1 MTAGES
7 DGSALEHA
15 VAVHRTAW
23 IELTQKQEVPVL
35 EPGAIHAV
43 VLDLATV
50 CEAEMQRVLD
60 DSDRLRSERIREPRK
75 RRLYL
80 GGRFGLK
87 RLLSWYTGIP
97 TDQLRFGYGDRG
109 KPALLNSVERGV
121 IEFNYTL
128 SGDKVL
134 YAFARDIPLGVDME
148 VLPRKMNA
156 AYMAK
161 TRLTRD
167 EREAWLA
174 LPEATRNDAMLCC
187 WTRKEAYG
195 KALGVGIRFRLG
207 EVSLFRRLDNPCWHT
222 ARTGLFETTNS
233 TGMPDLLQGVQL
245 SMPFAA
251 VASIMAGRADRRGG
265 FPALTTLQLRP

>member
-1 MTAGES
+1 LTVGEP

-15 VAVHRTAW
+15 VVVHRAAW
-23 IELTQKQEVPVL
+23 IGLSQEQQVPVL
-35 EPGAIHAV
+35 EPDTIHAV
-43 VLDLATV
+43 ALDLDAV
-50 CEAEMQRVLD
+50 CETEMHRELD
-60 DSDRLRSERIREPRK
+60 ASDRLRGERIRDPRK

-87 RLLSWYTGIP
+87 RLLSWYTGIA
-97 TDQLRFGYGDRG
+97 TDRLRFGYGDRG
-109 KPALLNSVERGV
+109 KPALLNAVEHGA

-134 YAFARDIPLGVDME
+134 YAFARNMPLGVDME

-156 AYMAK
+156 AYMAN

-167 EREAWLA
+167 EREAWLT
-174 LPEATRNDAMLCC
+174 LPEQTRNDAMLCC

-207 EVSLFRRLDNPCWHT
+207 EVSLFRQLDNPYWHT
-222 ARTGLFETTNS
+222 PRTGLFETTNS
-233 TGMPDLLQGVQL
+233 AGMPNLLQGVQL
-245 SMPFAA
+245 GMPFAA
-251 VASIMAGRADRRGG
+251 VASIMVGRADCRGG
-265 FPALTTLQLRP
+265 FPALTTLQLHP